1 MEAKKTQRIYNLII
15 LDASGSMASIYDQAL
30 SGVNE
35 TIMTIKTA
43 QHDMPELLQFLT
55 LVSFSNAG
63 EPLEVMNKLT
73 PIELVAKKTR
83 KDYTLR
89 GMTALYDAIGDSVTE
104 LRSTI
109 CREDKALVT
118 IITDGGE
125 NDSERWT
132 EHSVKQLVEEL
143 KEQGWVF
150 TFIGANQ
157 DVVYEAGRVGVTNT
171 LKFEATV
178 EGTIE
183 MFEKESRSRRNWNER
198 VYHGEKCLE
207 EGYFIEEPQINSV
220 SDERITPER
229 IDALARNEVFV
240 FGSNYE
246 GKHNGGAARAALM
259 KFGAIYGQ
267 GVGLQGQSYAIP
279 TTGNPQTMVRAIHEF
294 IRFAKANPQMR
305 FLVTAIGCGN
315 AGWRPDQVA
324 PIFRDAVDVP
334 NITLPKSF
342 WAILNR
348 A

>member
-15 LDASGSMASIYDQAL
+15 LDASGSMTSIYDQAL

-104 LRSTI
+104 LRNTI
-109 CREDKALVT
+109 CGDDKALVT

-157 DVVYEAGRVGVTNT
+157 DAVEVARDLHIQNSFEFDASSEGVVKMSVKMKKARTKAGI
-171 LKFEATV
+171 LWQKQ
-178 EGTIE
+178 E
-183 MFEKESRSRRNWNER
+183 MTGLCDALYDIFD
-198 VYHGEKCLE
+198 
-207 EGYFIEEPQINSV
+207 EEP
-220 SDERITPER
+220 E
-229 IDALARNEVFV
+229 
-240 FGSNYE
+240 
-246 GKHNGGAARAALM
+246 K
-259 KFGAIYGQ
+259 K
-267 GVGLQGQSYAIP
+267 
-279 TTGNPQTMVRAIHEF
+279 
-294 IRFAKANPQMR
+294 
-305 FLVTAIGCGN
+305 
-315 AGWRPDQVA
+315 
-324 PIFRDAVDVP
+324 
-334 NITLPKSF
+334 
-342 WAILNR
+342 
-348 A
+348 